1 MLFMTDLKELIGL
14 LTEYCKEHN
23 ETEGSLVTGCI
34 GCPFYSDD
42 ECPVSYVICELEEE
56 LENER

>member
-1 MLFMTDLKELIGL
+1 MKNLTELIKL

-23 ETEGSLVTGCI
+23 ETGGSLVTGCV

-42 ECPVSYVICELEEE
+42 GCPVSYVICELDD
-56 LENER
+56 ENEKR